1 MFPQESSSPG
11 TLGPHCPVGPLA
23 PRFSRQALTPLAVPC
38 PKTTPGVLAP
48 RAPMAHALRLT
59 PRPCG
64 DGHVFLHVLWF
75 KLSQS
80 FCSGRHLEI
89 DRVCKCATR
98 RRMPSDHPCDEQ
110 P

>member
-23 PRFSRQALTPLAVPC
+23 PGFSRQALTPLAVPC
-38 PKTTPGVLAP
+38 PKTTPGVPAP

-75 KLSQS
+75 KLSVILLWEAL
-80 FCSGRHLEI
+80 G
-89 DRVCKCATR
+89 DRPCVQMCNPQENAFR
-98 RRMPSDHPCDEQ
+98 PSL
-110 P
+110 